1 MCSSD
6 LFMHFSCIYTNF
18 VSIILI
24 LNCIGSFLHV
34 SLSLSLSLIT
44 LWHLNENPLCPET
57 LFIPGRL
64 LLLPLLILL
73 HLTFGS
79 LMIKSVRTLRR
90 IFHDATFIRNAKLFY
105 RTFLILTF
113 LLSSVVGVRSHC
125 VASPSL
131 VLP

>member
-1 MCSSD
+1 M
-6 LFMHFSCIYTNF
+6 LYIYAFFMHIYQFCFNH
-18 VSIILI
+18 IDIKLYW
-24 LNCIGSFLHV
+24 FLSACF

-44 LWHLNENPLCPET
+44 LWHLNENPLYPGT

>member
-1 MCSSD
+1 M
-6 LFMHFSCIYTNF
+6 LYIYAFFMHIYQFCFNHIDIKLYWFFSACF
-18 VSIILI
+18 SL
-24 LNCIGSFLHV
+24 

-73 HLTFGS
+73 YLTFGS

-113 LLSSVVGVRSHC
+113 LLSSVVGGRSHC